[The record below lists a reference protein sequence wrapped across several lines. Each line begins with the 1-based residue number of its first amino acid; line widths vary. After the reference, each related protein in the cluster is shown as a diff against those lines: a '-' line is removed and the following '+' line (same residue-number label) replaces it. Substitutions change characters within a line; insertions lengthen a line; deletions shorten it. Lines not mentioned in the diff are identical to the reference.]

1 MTDNRISANLTPE
14 DVAAIQAAILTIKEK
29 LPFLVGLTKEERIS
43 MLKLG
48 DKSRAFVQKTME
60 LVKQNQDFL
69 PRSFDIEEMEKD
81 VELYNDLYPVLLSLH
96 QLNELVEDTLMVV
109 GSEAYA
115 AALVAY
121 RYAKEANL
129 GAGLDGVLDNIGR
142 RFARKS
148 NKAVAEPTEGTNPAS
163 KNLP

>member
-1 MTDNRISANLTPE
+1 
-14 DVAAIQAAILTIKEK
+14 
-29 LPFLVGLTKEERIS
+29 
-43 MLKLG
+43 MLKMG

-69 PRSFDIEEMEKD
+69 PRSFDVEEMQKD
-81 VELYNDLYPVLLSLH
+81 VNLFNDLYPILLSLQ
-96 QLNELVEDTLMVV
+96 QLNERVEDTLMVV

-121 RYAKEANL
+121 RYAKDANM
-129 GAGLDGVLDNIGR
+129 GAGLDGVLDDIGR

-148 NKAVAEPTEGTNPAS
+148 SKTAANRSETAEPVGDKS
-163 KNLP
+163 

>member
-1 MTDNRISANLTPE
+1 MTDNRVSANLSPE
-14 DVAAIQAAILTIKEK
+14 DIAAVQEAIVTLKQK
-29 LPFLVGLTKEERIS
+29 LPFLIGLTKEERIS

-69 PRSFDIEEMEKD
+69 PRSFDVEEMQKD
-81 VELYNDLYPVLLSLH
+81 VNLFNDLYPILLSLQ
-96 QLNELVEDTLMVV
+96 QLNEQVEDTLMVV

-121 RYAKEANL
+121 RYAKDANM
-129 GAGLDGVLDNIGR
+129 GAGLDGVLDDIGR

-148 NKAVAEPTEGTNPAS
+148 SKTAANSSEIAEPVGDQS
-163 KNLP
+163 

>member
-1 MTDNRISANLTPE
+1 MTDNRVSARITPE
-14 DVAAIQAAILTIKEK
+14 DVAAVQSAISTIKEK
-29 LPFLVGLTKEERIS
+29 LPFLIGLSKEERVS
-43 MLKLG
+43 MLKMG

-60 LVKQNQDFL
+60 LVRQNQDFL
-69 PRSFDIEEMEKD
+69 PRSFDVDEMEKD
-81 VELYNDLYPVLLSLH
+81 VDLYTTLYPVLLSLQ
-96 QLNELVEDTLMVV
+96 QLNEMAEDTLMVV

-129 GAGLDGVLDNIGR
+129 GAGLDGVLDDIGR

-148 NKAVAEPTEGTNPAS
+148 SKAAPEPTETV
-163 KNLP
+163 

>member
-1 MTDNRISANLTPE
+1 MTDNRVSANLSPE
-14 DVAAIQAAILTIKEK
+14 DIAAVQEAIVTLKQK
-29 LPFLVGLTKEERIS
+29 LPFLIGLTKEERIS

-69 PRSFDIEEMEKD
+69 PRSFDVEEMQKD
-81 VELYNDLYPVLLSLH
+81 VDLFNDLYPILLSLQ
-96 QLNELVEDTLMVV
+96 QLNEQVEDTLMVV

-121 RYAKEANL
+121 RYAKDANM
-129 GAGLDGVLDNIGR
+129 GAGLDGVLDDIGR

-148 NKAVAEPTEGTNPAS
+148 SKTAADSSETAEAVGDQS
-163 KNLP
+163 

>member
-1 MTDNRISANLTPE
+1 MTDNRVSANLSPE
-14 DVAAIQAAILTIKEK
+14 DIAAVQEAIVTLKQK
-29 LPFLVGLTKEERIS
+29 LPFLIGLTKEERIS

-69 PRSFDIEEMEKD
+69 PRSFDVEEMQKD
-81 VELYNDLYPVLLSLH
+81 VDLFNDLYPILLSLQ
-96 QLNELVEDTLMVV
+96 QLNEQVEDTLMVV

-121 RYAKEANL
+121 RYAKDANM
-129 GAGLDGVLDNIGR
+129 GAGLDGVLDDIGR

-148 NKAVAEPTEGTNPAS
+148 S
-163 KNLP
+163 KTDTAIS

>member
-1 MTDNRISANLTPE
+1 MTDNRVSANLSPE
-14 DVAAIQAAILTIKEK
+14 DIAAVQEAIVTLKQK
-29 LPFLVGLTKEERIS
+29 LPFLIGLTKEERIS

-69 PRSFDIEEMEKD
+69 PRSFDVEEMQKD
-81 VELYNDLYPVLLSLH
+81 VDLFNDLYPILLSLQ
-96 QLNELVEDTLMVV
+96 QLNEQVEDTLVV

-121 RYAKEANL
+121 RYAKDANM
-129 GAGLDGVLDNIGR
+129 GAGLDGVLDDIGR

-148 NKAVAEPTEGTNPAS
+148 SKTAANSSETAEPVGDQN
-163 KNLP
+163 

>member
-1 MTDNRISANLTPE
+1 MTDNRVSANLSP
-14 DVAAIQAAILTIKEK
+14 DDIAAVQEAIATLKQK
-29 LPFLVGLTKEERIS
+29 LPFLIGLTKEERIS
-43 MLKLG
+43 MLKMG

-69 PRSFDIEEMEKD
+69 PRSFDVEEMQKD
-81 VELYNDLYPVLLSLH
+81 VNLFNDLYPILLSLQ
-96 QLNELVEDTLMVV
+96 QLNERVEDTLMVV

-121 RYAKEANL
+121 RYAKDANM
-129 GAGLDGVLDNIGR
+129 GAGLDDR

-148 NKAVAEPTEGTNPAS
+148 SKTAADSSETAEPVGDKS
-163 KNLP
+163 

>member
-60 LVKQNQDFL
+60 LVKQ
-69 PRSFDIEEMEKD
+69 IG
-81 VELYNDLYPVLLSLH
+81 VEL
-96 QLNELVEDTLMVV
+96 
-109 GSEAYA
+109 
-115 AALVAY
+115 
-121 RYAKEANL
+121 
-129 GAGLDGVLDNIGR
+129 
-142 RFARKS
+142 
-148 NKAVAEPTEGTNPAS
+148 
-163 KNLP
+163 

>member
-1 MTDNRISANLTPE
+1 MTDNRVSANLSPE
-14 DVAAIQAAILTIKEK
+14 DIAAVQEAIVTLKQK
-29 LPFLVGLTKEERIS
+29 LPFLIGLTKEERIS

-69 PRSFDIEEMEKD
+69 PRSFDVEEMQKD
-81 VELYNDLYPVLLSLH
+81 VDLFNDLYPILLSLQ
-96 QLNELVEDTLMVV
+96 QLNEQVEDTLMVV

-121 RYAKEANL
+121 RYAKDANM
-129 GAGLDGVLDNIGR
+129 GAGLDGVLDDIGR
-142 RFARKS
+142 RFQ
-148 NKAVAEPTEGTNPAS
+148 
-163 KNLP
+163 

>member
-1 MTDNRISANLTPE
+1 MTDNRVSANLSPE
-14 DVAAIQAAILTIKEK
+14 DIAAVQEAIVTLKQK
-29 LPFLVGLTKEERIS
+29 LPFLIGLTKEERIS
-43 MLKLG
+43 MLKMG

-69 PRSFDIEEMEKD
+69 PRSFDVEEMQKD
-81 VELYNDLYPVLLSLH
+81 VNLFNDLYPILLSLQ
-96 QLNELVEDTLMVV
+96 QLNERVEDTLMVV

-121 RYAKEANL
+121 RYAKDANM
-129 GAGLDGVLDNIGR
+129 GAGLDGVLDDIGR

-148 NKAVAEPTEGTNPAS
+148 S
-163 KNLP
+163 KTAANSSEAAKPVGDKS